1 MKFKMV
7 AVSAAVALLA
17 SSGAYA
23 QSKGTIKIVS
33 HTPLSGA
40 LSLEGEAI
48 KLGVQMAID
57 DFGKSVADQGFKL
70 VLQPE
75 DDQGTPNVGVA
86 NANRLIN
93 DADILGV
100 VGHYNSGVAIPSS
113 EVYAKVG
120 LVMVSPANTNPAVTE
135 RATTAKIANRVCGR
149 DDIQGPVAADYA
161 VKTLKAKKVFIVND
175 KTAYG
180 TGLAQAFEVAVKKA
194 GVQVLLSTGVDEK
207 ETDFSAIVNQAAVM
221 KPDVLFF
228 GSAYPSYGLMIKQM
242 RQKGVNAVLL
252 AGDGVD
258 SPDLQ
263 KIAGA
268 DAMKDV
274 FFTTTAVPLNKLA
287 TGQKFAANYKQ
298 KFNKDPGS
306 YSIFAYDSAR
316 AVIQGIAEAIKA
328 NKGNKPSRE
337 QVAEAVRHTKF
348 DGLTGKIEFT
358 AKGDIKVAKYVVVKA
373 GTEAAKNEVISVLD
387 FKAPE

>member
-1 MKFKMV
+1 
-7 AVSAAVALLA
+7 
-17 SSGAYA
+17 
-23 QSKGTIKIVS
+23 
-33 HTPLSGA
+33 
-40 LSLEGEAI
+40 
-48 KLGVQMAID
+48 
-57 DFGKSVADQGFKL
+57 
-70 VLQPE
+70 
-75 DDQGTPNVGVA
+75 
-86 NANRLIN
+86 
-93 DADILGV
+93 
-100 VGHYNSGVAIPSS
+100 
-113 EVYAKVG
+113 
-120 LVMVSPANTNPAVTE
+120 
-135 RATTAKIANRVCGR
+135 
-149 DDIQGPVAADYA
+149 
-161 VKTLKAKKVFIVND
+161 LKAKKVFIVND

-373 GTEAAKNEVISVLD
+373 GAEAAKNEVISVLD